1 MRNWFELGMKIGC
14 IELTAKLC
22 NLPHMLISPHD
33 IEDVHYEILNY
44 INEMG
49 LDSTK
54 IEDAKI
60 DDYSNLALD
69 LITSPCKRNKR
80 QLFLLGYYMVKLK
93 ILLVNDLDDVF
104 NERREILR
112 DYVSEKIDELQLA
125 KSLKKISLE
134 EFRERDFGNIE
145 EAIKNNS
152 NFDIE
157 NNSEYPTTQSD
168 KTNKWF
174 NWPITIAIV
183 GALAAIIAAIITA
196 LLSNS

>member
-1 MRNWFELGMKIGC
+1 MRSWFELGMKIGC
-14 IELTAKLC
+14 IELAAKLC
-22 NLPHMLISPHD
+22 NLPHMQISPHD

-49 LDSTK
+49 LDSSK
-54 IEDAKI
+54 IADAKI

-69 LITSPCKRNKR
+69 LITSPCRSNKR

-93 ILLVNDLDDVF
+93 MLLVNDLDDVF
-104 NERREILR
+104 NEQR
-112 DYVSEKIDELQLA
+112 DELYGYVCKKIDELKLS

-134 EFRERDFGNIE
+134 EFRESDFDNIE
-145 EAIKNNS
+145 ESIKNDS

-157 NNSEYPTTQSD
+157 NDLEYSIAKND
-168 KTNKWF
+168 KSNKWY

-183 GALAAIIAAIITA
+183 GALAAIIAAIITT
-196 LLSNS
+196 LFSNN